1 MIGTD
6 WQNFRVH
13 KMCAMSLK

>member
-6 WQNFRVH
+6 WRNFRVR